1 MAPLVLAFT
10 AALARLVI
18 AQPRRQCV
26 SQGLVRLLQW
36 FDSCAGTLTSPG
48 AAGMPRLSLFL
59 GALAVAWAA
68 SPSMADNN
76 TRTALYEVMRSG
88 LAA

>member
-1 MAPLVLAFT
+1 MAPLVLVSA

-26 SQGLVRLLQW
+26 SRNWCACCSGSI
-36 FDSCAGTLTSPG
+36 SCAGTLTSPG

-59 GALAVAWAA
+59 EALAVAWAA

>member
-1 MAPLVLAFT
+1 MMGLYNSAEASRGLQEKGAFQFSAMAPLVLAFT

-48 AAGMPRLSLFL
+48 AAGMPRISLFL
-59 GALAVAWAA
+59 GALAVA
-68 SPSMADNN
+68 
-76 TRTALYEVMRSG
+76 
-88 LAA
+88 